1 MNGIVSLIS
10 DFSVSCVLED
20 GRISLAHLMEF
31 SNFVDLY
38 VLENDVYVDAS
49 AKDVTYLA
57 FGDDKTCPLHKLEDN
72 KLTNAV
78 FAVSDST
85 RALYDWAPSRA
96 FDINSYDYWLK
107 LSKNDKD
114 KVPNVLSHS
123 EEFKERNGLLVSSK
137 RLEGYIRLTLEELSK
152 SSLTLMPSS
161 RNLLP
166 FLDVFHQID
175 TPALLMYR
183 ELASQHREMVEKKI
197 LPFIRP
203 RKVYLPPLLTVLLSR
218 CEKPTDIPR
227 RLIELRGELQDFRE
241 GVNNWLTEFDKA
253 TSLKEKI
260 EVRDEFDDAISTM
273 SKRFRET
280 RTTIIKELIGSAL
293 EGVED
298 GDYKKIITKPAFRL
312 LEEGITN
319 IIPDKLMTRRFT
331 GLVDLMDQA
340 LKVKDNMQILE
351 KVFGEKLDISQQEI
365 TNVKQYRKNL
375 ASKFNLDV
383 PMPT

>member
-10 DFSVSCVLED
+10 DFSVSCVLEG
-20 GRISLAHLMEF
+20 GRINLAHLMEF

-38 VLENDVYVDAS
+38 VLENDVYVDVS

-57 FGDDKTCPLHKLEDN
+57 FGDDKTCPLRKLQEN

-85 RALYDWAPSRA
+85 RAIYDATPSLS

-114 KVPNVLSHS
+114 KVANVLSHS
-123 EEFKERNGLLVSSK
+123 GEYKERNGLLISSK

-152 SSLTLMPSS
+152 SSLTLMPSP

-166 FLDVFHQID
+166 FLDVFHQCD
-175 TPALLMYR
+175 TPALEMYR
-183 ELASQHREMVEKKI
+183 ELASRHREKVKGI
-197 LPFIRP
+197 LSWMRP
-203 RKVYLPPLLTVLLSR
+203 RKVYLPPLLKVLLSR
-218 CEKPTDIPR
+218 CEKPSDIPK

-241 GVNNWLTEFDKA
+241 GVNERLNEFDKA
-253 TSLKEKI
+253 INDKEKI

-273 SKRFRET
+273 SKKFGET
-280 RTTIIKELIGSAL
+280 RISFYKELIGSML
-293 EGVED
+293 EGAED
-298 GDYKKIITKPAFRL
+298 GDPQKILTKPAFKL
-312 LEEGITN
+312 LEEVFSN
-319 IIPDKLMTRRFT
+319 IVPDKLMTRRFT

-340 LKVKDNMQILE
+340 LNVGDNNQLLRKI
-351 KVFGEKLDISQQEI
+351 FGEKLDISQQEI
-365 TNVKQYRKNL
+365 TNVRKYRQNIL
-375 ASKFNLDV
+375 SKFNFDF